1 MAARIPISAGN
12 WKMYLID
19 AEADD
24 LCNDLLDSTL
34 PIQEIAGVEVVL
46 APAFLQL
53 PRVSSRF
60 AGTGV
65 GIAGQNMHAQPQ
77 GAFTGEVSPTQLRD
91 VASWVI
97 LGHSERRQYFGETDV
112 ALQMKVAAAL
122 SHGLRPILCVGE
134 RLDERQAGQ
143 MQTVLTQQVTAA
155 LDGIDLPDGFVI
167 AYEPVWAIG
176 TGKAATA
183 EQAQTAAATIRGLV
197 AGLAGI
203 ARADSLCVLYGGSVK
218 PDNVA
223 AFAAQPDV
231 DGALV
236 GGAARDAAAFLAITQ
251 AIASA
256 KQA

>member
-1 MAARIPISAGN
+1 MAARMPISAGN
-12 WKMYLID
+12 WKMHLID

-24 LCNDLLDSTL
+24 LCNGLLSSDP
-34 PIQEIAGVEVVL
+34 PIQEVEGIEVVL

-65 GIAGQNMHAQPQ
+65 GIAGQNMHGHVQ
-77 GAFTGEVSPTQLRD
+77 GAFTGEVSPMQLRE

-97 LGHSERRQYFGETDV
+97 LGHSERRQYFGETDT
-112 ALQMKVAAAL
+112 ALQAKVASAL

-134 RLDERQAGQ
+134 RLEERQEGQ
-143 MQTVLTQQVTAA
+143 MQAVLTQQVTGA
-155 LDGIDLPDGFVI
+155 LEGIDLPDGFVI

-176 TGKAATA
+176 TGEAATA

-197 AGLAGI
+197 AGIAGI
-203 ARADSLCVLYGGSVK
+203 ARADALRVLYGGSVK
-218 PDNVA
+218 PDNIA
-223 AFAAQPDV
+223 TFAAQPDV

-236 GGAARDAAAFLAITQ
+236 GGAALDAAAFLAITQ
-251 AIASA
+251 AIAAA